1 MDGAPLETPCLRL
14 ARGAERRLVC
24 YWYWVDGE
32 MTASPYLAKLLRAR
46 AQIFGGLR
54 SAAVLAV
61 SASYAER
68 PESALEVLR
77 SFLAAA
83 EPLDP
88 LLDAAA
94 QRP

>member
-1 MDGAPLETPCLRL
+1 
-14 ARGAERRLVC
+14 
-24 YWYWVDGE
+24 

-46 AQIFGGLR
+46 AQIFGGLG

-61 SASYAER
+61 GASYAEQ
-68 PESALEVLR
+68 PETALEVLGN
-77 SFLAAA
+77 FLAAA

-94 QRP
+94 RRP